1 MGRKCCVPKCRS
13 GYSLTKSNT
22 NDAKQTISVFSFPE
36 NQELRRKWMR
46 AIPRDNWESTS
57 NSGVCKQ
64 HFKPDDLALERTDT
78 NERRT
83 EKKEP
88 LALLRLKS
96 NVIPTIFPNCPAY
109 LSKEIPNRRSGG
121 ATSENRLENYEQRV
135 THVFNFHEKVFGDTE
150 FRKLL
155 LNFPSPRVVFIAS
168 LKMLVEERKWL
179 VQALFGSQCGS
190 GHKFRDMFSVLAKCV
205 FNICSKNFCSET
217 NSTIHKSKKGKNL
230 PSSKQSRYFSF

>member
-22 NDAKQTISVFSFPE
+22 NDEKQSISVFSFPE

-46 AIPRDNWESTS
+46 AIPRDNWELTS

-64 HFKPDDLALERTDT
+64 PFKPDDLALERTDT
-78 NERRT
+78 KMNG
-83 EKKEP
+83 EKRKKNL
-88 LALLRLKS
+88 LALIRLKS
-96 NVIPTIFPNCPAY
+96 DAISTIFPNCPA
-109 LSKEIPNRRSGG
+109 LSFQGNKY
-121 ATSENRLENYEQRV
+121 T
-135 THVFNFHEKVFGDTE
+135 DTE

-155 LNFPSPRVVFIAS
+155 LSFPSPRVVFIAS

-179 VQALFGSQCGS
+179 VQALFESQCGS

-217 NSTIHKSKKGKNL
+217 NSTIHKSKTRKESAVFKTI
-230 PSSKQSRYFSF
+230 KQCQKDC